1 MSYTGGRSA
10 NASDIARFLE
20 RPLHGEDFQ
29 IVGVST
35 LGNPAAATILFAKKF
50 TSASLEALSKVG
62 SVCVLAAPEFEGK
75 LRCTH
80 IIVDQPRMAFAKV
93 VSSFFIPERQAAVS
107 PNAAIASSASIG
119 KNVSI
124 GHYCVIGEGV
134 QIGDNTEIRNHV
146 TIAAGVRIGSNCLV
160 KSHTVI
166 GEEGFGFEFE
176 EDGTPFRIP
185 HLGSVVVGNNVEIG
199 AANVIARGT
208 VENTVLSDHVK
219 TDDMVFIAHNAQI
232 GENAVV
238 IAGAEVSGSVKVG
251 RNVWIGP
258 QVSIINGVE
267 IGERSLIGIGA
278 VITKNVPPNQVM
290 VGNPGKAIR
299 QRFPDPSA
307 T

>member
-1 MSYTGGRSA
+1 MNPSNTCSA
-10 NASDIARFLE
+10 RASEIAEYLDS
-20 RPLHGEDFQ
+20 PLQGEDFLVQ
-29 IVGVST
+29 GVST
-35 LGNPAAATILFAKKF
+35 LGNPVTSTLLFAK
-50 TSASLEALSKVG
+50 SYSPRAEQA
-62 SVCVLAAPEFEGK
+62 LAAAGQIFVIAAAEYNGK
-75 LRCTH
+75 LSCAH
-80 IIVDQPRMAFAKV
+80 VVVDQPRMAFAKV
-93 VSSFFIPERQAAVS
+93 VSKFFTPTRAPSISPHAV
-107 PNAAIASSASIG
+107 IAESAKIG

-124 GHYCVIGEGV
+124 GPFCVIGDDA
-134 QIGDNTEIRNHV
+134 QIGDDTEIRNHV
-146 TIAAGVRIGSNCLV
+146 TVAPGCRIGVGCLI

-176 EDGTPFRIP
+176 DDGTPFRIP
-185 HLGSVVVGNNVEIG
+185 HLGSVVIGDHVEVG

-208 VENTVLSDHVK
+208 VESTLLADHVK

-278 VITKNVPPNQVM
+278 VVTKNVPPNQVM
-290 VGNPGKAIR
+290 VGNPAKSIR
-299 QRFPDPSA
+299 QRFSDPS
-307 T
+307 